1 MMKKI
6 VTMLLTAALL
16 LTTFAG
22 CSKQQTTEQT
32 GQTTSQQE
40 EKAQD
45 KVMEPESEEEAKK
58 DSENVFASL
67 SVKDL
72 AGNEVDA
79 SLFEGHK
86 LTMVNIWA
94 TFCGPCLSEMP
105 ELGELAAEY
114 AKEEGGVQI
123 VGLVTDV
130 VDSNVEPV
138 EEQIEAA
145 NKIVEQTGAAYTH
158 LVPDKTMYSFLMEN
172 VIGVPTTY
180 FVDEQGNIV
189 GEPIVGANDKAT
201 WQSEIS
207 SRLESL
213 EK

>member
-1 MMKKI
+1 MMKKFL
-6 VTMLLTAALL
+6 TMLLTAALL
-16 LTTFAG
+16 LTAFTGCNQQQPAAG
-22 CSKQQTTEQT
+22 QS
-32 GQTTSQQE
+32 GQTASQQE
-40 EKAQD
+40 EAQD
-45 KVMEPESEEEAKK
+45 EPEPQEEQEQQESSE
-58 DSENVFASL
+58 SVFASL
-67 SVKDL
+67 SVQDL
-72 AGNEVDA
+72 AGNAVDA
-79 SLFEGHK
+79 SLFEGHQ

-114 AKEEGGVQI
+114 AGDDSGVQI

-130 VDSNVEPV
+130 VDSNIEPV

-145 NKIVEQTGAAYTH
+145 NQIVEETGAAYTH

-180 FVDEQGNIV
+180 FVDEKGNIIGDPV
-189 GEPIVGANDKAT
+189 VGANDKAF
-201 WQSEIS
+201 WKSEIE
-207 SRLESL
+207 SRLSTL